1 MSKFLNLIQ
10 YVDDGTQWNADTN
23 PNNDD
28 SDLRTI
34 KLSQHND
41 PGTTIMRDSN
51 GRAQISDPRD
61 DLDIANKKYA
71 DVVSKDILIL
81 TQQQVDSLF

>member
-1 MSKFLNLIQ
+1 MSKFSSLIQ
-10 YVDDGTQWNADTN
+10 YVDDGTQWSADTN

-51 GRAQISDPRD
+51 GRAQISDPGKS
-61 DLDIANKKYA
+61 LDIANKNYVDNSLPSVISEEMA
-71 DVVSKDILIL
+71 
-81 TQQQVDSLF
+81 DSLF